1 MSKFF
6 KVYSGPGY
14 PVDPELEKQ
23 RQWEAWVQSQPKPSP
38 KTVELFNAV
47 CYPNSTKV
55 PRIYQ
60 DWLKAILH
68 HRN

>member
-14 PVDPELEKQ
+14 PVDPKLEQ
-23 RQWEAWVQSQPKPSP
+23 ERQWEAWVKSLPPVNLKLHTSR
-38 KTVELFNAV
+38 
-47 CYPNSTKV
+47 V
-55 PRIYQ
+55 PRIYTE
-60 DWLKAILH
+60 WLQTILN